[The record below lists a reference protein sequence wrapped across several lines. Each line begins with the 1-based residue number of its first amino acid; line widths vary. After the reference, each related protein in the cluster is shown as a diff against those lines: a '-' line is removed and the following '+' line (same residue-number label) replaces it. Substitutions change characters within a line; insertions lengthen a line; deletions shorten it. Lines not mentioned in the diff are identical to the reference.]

1 MKNSFKIRYDE
12 IRTTTL
18 RSVFEAFERA
28 FINIGIDFYVI
39 GALARDYWFSKQ
51 NIETKGTKDIDIA
64 IQIADNLKFE
74 AIKEY
79 LVASE
84 GFTIHSEN
92 PILVFDAHGI
102 QIDLLPFGA
111 VEQDGKVFLNSRAF
125 PEIDVVGIKEVFERG
140 VIKVNENGLVFK
152 LAKLEGIVILKFIA
166 FNDRPEDRGKDIVD
180 IGMILKNYF
189 DIASDD
195 IYDFH
200 QDLFDED
207 LGIEYIAARVLG
219 REMRNILALSQALD
233 NRIQT
238 IIEDEIILSQ
248 ESYMLRILVT
258 QIPNTNISF
267 WKEILDEL
275 LRGIREIS

>member
-1 MKNSFKIRYDE
+1 MKNSFKISYE
-12 IRTTTL
+12 QIRTEAL

-28 FINIGIDFYVI
+28 FVNTGVDFYVI
-39 GALARDYWFSKQ
+39 GALARDYWFSKHH
-51 NIETKGTKDIDIA
+51 IETKGTKDIDIA
-64 IQIADNLKFE
+64 IQIANSLKFE
-74 AIKEY
+74 AIKQY
-79 LVASE
+79 LVTSE

-102 QIDLLPFGA
+102 QIDLLPFGE

-140 VIKVNENGLVFK
+140 VIEVNENGLVFK
-152 LAKLEGIVILKFIA
+152 LSKLEGIVILKFIA
-166 FNDRPEDRGKDIVD
+166 FNDRPEDREKDIVD

-189 DIASDD
+189 DIASND

-219 REMRNILALSQALD
+219 REMRHVLALSQTLD
-233 NRIQT
+233 TRIQT
-238 IIEDEIILSQ
+238 IIEDEMILSQ

-267 WKEILDEL
+267 WKEMLINL
-275 LRGIREIS
+275 LKGIREKS